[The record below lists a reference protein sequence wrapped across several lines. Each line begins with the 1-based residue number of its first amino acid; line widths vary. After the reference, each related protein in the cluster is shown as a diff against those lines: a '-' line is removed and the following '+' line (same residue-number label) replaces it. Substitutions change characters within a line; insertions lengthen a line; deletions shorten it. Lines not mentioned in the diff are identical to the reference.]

1 MKKLRVAYILNTTK
15 PHNGATKA
23 ILRLTAHLKTMG
35 VSPLYVLPD
44 DQGICNELRE
54 QGDDVVVINYRPY
67 IYPPLFTF
75 KDYLLAP
82 LRTLGRIYL
91 CWKASRQLV
100 PVLVRE
106 HVQLVHTNSSI
117 INIGYRAAL
126 RLKLPHV
133 FHIREY
139 ADLDFRMY
147 YIPTPSLYHR
157 WLRRSHTI
165 CITRGIQHHHDLDV
179 PTAMAHSQVIYDG
192 VLPHSESLPP
202 LTDGS
207 NGAPYFLFA
216 GRVEPAKC
224 LDYLLEGYAQYVHSS
239 SLPLPL
245 LVAGAHNVPS
255 YLERIKSFLRTH
267 QLESHVQL
275 LGERPDI
282 LKLME
287 HARATIIPSAFE
299 GFGFCMAEAMFQ
311 GCLVIGRNTAGTREQ
326 FDNGFQL
333 QGQEIGFRFETPEQ
347 LAHCLSQVTSMPK
360 EQYATLRER
369 AFATVNQLYTS
380 QASAKNVYDF
390 YQKILT

>member
-44 DQGICNELRE
+44 DEGICNELRE

-106 HVQLVHTNSSI
+106 PVQLVHTNSSI

-139 ADLDFRMY
+139 ADLIGMY
-147 YIPTPSLYHR
+147 YLPTPSFYRR

-165 CITRGIQHHHDLDV
+165 CITRGVQHHYGLDI
-179 PTAMAHSQVIYDG
+179 PCATIHSQVIYDG
-192 VLPHSESLPP
+192 VLPHAESLPA

-207 NGAPYFLFA
+207 EGAPYFLYA
-216 GRVEPAKC
+216 GRVEPAKG
-224 LDYLLEGYAQYVHSS
+224 LDYLLEGYAQYVQNSS
-239 SLPLPL
+239 HPLPL
-245 LVAGAHNVPS
+245 LVAGAQNVPS
-255 YLERIKSFLRTH
+255 YMERINGFLRSH
-267 QLESHVQL
+267 QLESHVQM
-275 LGERPDI
+275 LGERSDI

-287 HARATIIPSAFE
+287 HARATIIPTAFE

-311 GCLVIGRNTAGTREQ
+311 GCLVIGRNTSGTQEQ
-326 FDNGFQL
+326 FENGL
-333 QGQEIGFRFETPEQ
+333 KEEGEEIGLRFETPSQ
-347 LAHCLSQVTSMPK
+347 LAQRLTEAEAMPL
-360 EQYATLRER
+360 ERLIAIRNR
-369 AFATVNQLYTS
+369 AFTVVNQLYTS
-380 QASAKNVYDF
+380 EASAQSVYEF
-390 YQKILT
+390 YQHL